1 VQVCGNLKTKQE
13 GGLWRTHQD
22 NRGRFVADGVLLA
35 CRTLATIVPES
46 YQEVADCS

>member
-1 VQVCGNLKTKQE
+1 VQVCGNFKTKQE

-22 NRGRFVADGVLLA
+22 NRGRFVDDGVLLA